1 MKKLL
6 LLLAVGSLAV
16 TVKAQESTSIL
27 MRPGARFEA
36 PAGVPV
42 SQALMDKMHDAY
54 LTRMAAQHS
63 GAAKTTGG
71 PYPDWYDLWNQ
82 NYLSGTATGYYF
94 ATSSDSNLI
103 NNSAG
108 VATPYPNMWTHG
120 MGMSFDP
127 TDSAYYSFASSV
139 NGGALQIAV
148 NYPMMPTGQNYTIDS
163 FYKPIHY
170 ERHDPT
176 TTIVDSL
183 IIELVVCTN
192 TFITGADTGGYN
204 LKFNYYAP
212 FVPAAADGTPR
223 FSSMHYNCG
232 EGTHG
237 GAAWENRGAPYNANP
252 YINDAFFDSIFV
264 VKQRYAFPLNSVTV
278 ADTDANGFLN
288 LGMLPGL
295 FWNGTAAPVAITGV
309 TANLYSLQ
317 LQVPLNLTWRQHCAT
332 FVSLKTQTSYP
343 LGTLGSNANWMRLY
357 AGSPLGSGTPAWFA
371 QSSSNPAISYPGSY
385 QSSLIAQNQIRY
397 SDTGWTYPAKAHDV
411 LIPGL
416 AFTSPGFVVTN
427 EAFHTTYTG
436 VPAGVTNNAI
446 TPIYNIIAF
455 PNPAANE
462 LSITYYGG
470 NNTPVTVTL
479 TNMLGQVVAT
489 QTVTNGKALF
499 QTGTL
504 ANGVY
509 VYALSGIGPRHTGRI
524 LIAH

>member
-6 LLLAVGSLAV
+6 FLLAVGSLAV

-27 MRPGARFEA
+27 MRPGARIEA

-42 SQALMDKMHDAY
+42 SQALMDKMHEAY
-54 LTRMAAQHS
+54 LTRMAAQNT
-63 GAAKTTGG
+63 GAAKGTSGT
-71 PYPDWYDLWNQ
+71 YQDWYDLWNQ

-94 ATSSDSNLI
+94 AVSSDSNMI
-103 NNSAG
+103 NNAPG
-108 VATPYPNMWTHG
+108 VTTPTNMWTHG

-127 TDSAYYSFASSV
+127 TDSSYFSFASSV

-148 NYPMMPTGQNYTIDS
+148 NYPIMPTGQTYTIDS
-163 FYKPIHY
+163 FYTPVHY
-170 ERHDPT
+170 ERHDPNT
-176 TTIVDSL
+176 TLVDSL
-183 IIELVVCTN
+183 IIEMVACTN
-192 TFITGADTGGYN
+192 TAITGADTGGYN

-223 FSSMHYNCG
+223 FSTMHYNCG

-237 GAAWENRGAPYNANP
+237 GLAWENRGAPYNANP
-252 YINDAFFDSIFV
+252 YINDAYFDSIFV
-264 VKQRYAFPLNSVTV
+264 VKQRYAFALNSTTV

-288 LGMLPGL
+288 LGMLPGM
-295 FWNGTAAPVAITGV
+295 FWNGTAAPVAITGL
-309 TANLYSLQ
+309 TPGLYSL
-317 LQVPLNLTWRQHCAT
+317 LLRSPLTLTWRQHCAT
-332 FVSLKTQTSYP
+332 FVTLKTQTSYT

-357 AGSPLGSGTPAWFA
+357 AGSPLGGGTPAWFA

-397 SDTGWTYPAKAHDV
+397 SDTGWTFPAKAHDV

-427 EAFHTTYTG
+427 EAFHITYTG
-436 VPAGVTNNAI
+436 VPSSVSNN
-446 TPIYNIIAF
+446 TVMPIYKINAY
-455 PNPAANE
+455 PNPATSE
-462 LSITYYGG
+462 LNITYSGG
-470 NNTPVTVTL
+470 DNAPVTVSL
-479 TNMLGQVVAT
+479 INMVGQVVAT
-489 QTVTNGKALF
+489 QTVTNGKAVF
-499 QTGTL
+499 NTGTL

-509 VYALSGIGPRHTGRI
+509 VYSLNANGPRHTGRI